1 MLGFLALCLISL
13 ITGLSIYAYDLF
25 DQYITNASNI
35 AHYASMSA
43 LNGSAD
49 PTGLAKSVMEIYR
62 GMSGEERLETGTPK
76 YRSNFVE
83 LQKTRDYGVLINTL
97 GEILKF
103 SNVYDVYLAMYD
115 QETQA
120 LVYIADPG
128 TDYPM
133 YPGEWETVPA
143 KEISKFLNWDGTG
156 MLYDVSRMEKYGLIC
171 TAGVPVRDQNDEVCA
186 FFLVDV
192 TMTNIRRLVIEYALK
207 ISLALLAITL
217 IVAWFLTRHMK
228 RSVVTPINDIADAAV
243 AYVKDKQAGKE
254 ETNHFGR
261 LEINTRDELENLG
274 HIMGDME
281 QDLTEYEKNISKIT
295 AEKERINTEL
305 QMATIIQRS
314 MLPNVFPPFPNRNE
328 FDIFASMTSAR
339 EVGGDFYDFFMVDED
354 HLALVMA
361 DVSGKGVPA
370 ALFMMVSK
378 VILQSCALQNQ
389 SPSEILTKTN
399 EALCANNHVE
409 MFVTVW
415 IGILEIS
422 TGKVT
427 AGNAGHEY
435 PALYRNGS
443 FALLKDRHDFV
454 VGGMEG
460 IAYSEYEFELQ
471 PGDKIFLYTD
481 GVTEASNTQQ
491 ELFGTDRL
499 LKTLNQDPEEKP
511 GEILSRVQ
519 NAVIEF
525 TGKAEQFDDITMMCV
540 EYKG

>member
-128 TDYPM
+128 TVYPM

-171 TAGVPVRDQNDEVCA
+171 TAGVPVRDQDDEVCA

-281 QDLTEYEKNISKIT
+281 QDLTEYEKNITKIT

-339 EVGGDFYDFFMVDED
+339 EVGGDFYDFFMVDDD

-499 LKTLNQDPEEKP
+499 LTTLNQDPEEKP

-519 NAVIEF
+519 NAVVEF